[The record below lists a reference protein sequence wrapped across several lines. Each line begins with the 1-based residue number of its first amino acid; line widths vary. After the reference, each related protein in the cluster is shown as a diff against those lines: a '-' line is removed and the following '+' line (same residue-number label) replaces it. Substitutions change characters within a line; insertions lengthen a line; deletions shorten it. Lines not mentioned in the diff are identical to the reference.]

1 MGLWQNWRR
10 VNAWR
15 KQRRVQTAFA
25 LSLALLAPVLVIFTY
40 LVLRPTAGSV
50 SNDVIRLVL
59 LADFVYVL
67 VVAAL
72 VANRVFAMIT
82 ARSKKTAG

>member
-1 MGLWQNWRR
+1 MQFWNFLRWL
-10 VNAWR
+10 NAWR
-15 KQRRVQTAFA
+15 KRRRVQTV
-25 LSLALLAPVLVIFTY
+25 LSLALTLMAPVLVVVTY
-40 LVLRPTAGSV
+40 LALRPTNGSV

-72 VANRVFAMIT
+72 IANRIVQ
-82 ARSKKTAG
+82 